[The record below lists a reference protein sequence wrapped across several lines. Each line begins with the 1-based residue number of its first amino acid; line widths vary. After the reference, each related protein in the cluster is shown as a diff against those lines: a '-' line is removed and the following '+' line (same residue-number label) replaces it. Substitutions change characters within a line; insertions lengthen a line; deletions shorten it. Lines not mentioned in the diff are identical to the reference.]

1 VSVSRVS
8 GAGPCGPAPQL
19 HSARNGGAT
28 GQAPPACAGP
38 AALTSG
44 SAAAA
49 ACSVA
54 PGDRPPSL
62 WPPPEAAASSFE
74 PLSHLGPRAAPA
86 APWAQSPSPAAAAAS
101 SSSRI
106 RSSGL
111 AVSPPSRLSLAASVT
126 WILAASL
133 SSSPAP
139 LPAGSCR
146 LFQARHPLG
155 RGLRTKAGHQEAKGK
170 LGCFQ
175 CARSGPRAQARTATT
190 DSRLCVRGDASQSQA
205 LERSRYVVVDS
216 LKCLG

>member
-1 VSVSRVS
+1 MARA
-8 GAGPCGPAPQL
+8 GAEPGQTRRPFKGQTPEPETVKHTRATTEGL
-19 HSARNGGAT
+19 SAGGAT
-28 GQAPPACAGP
+28 SCPSS
-38 AALTSG
+38 AALSCPG
-44 SAAAA
+44 CCGAQGPSPRQQAAP
-49 ACSVA
+49 C
-54 PGDRPPSL
+54 PGGT
-62 WPPPEAAASSFE
+62 WGVNK
-74 PLSHLGPRAAPA
+74 HRAAPSGGLTMA
-86 APWAQSPSPAAAAAS
+86 SWMSWGGGGARDTDRRHQSPMAGRHRQSY
-101 SSSRI
+101 
-106 RSSGL
+106 
-111 AVSPPSRLSLAASVT
+111 LAASVT

-139 LPAGSCR
+139 LLAGSCR

-155 RGLRTKAGHQEAKGK
+155 RGLRTKAGYQEAKGK